1 MSCVLTAACQCIVY
15 VGSFVMSS
23 DSKRIR
29 KVSKID
35 IRCTEEQKEHLR
47 RAAEEMGYSLST
59 WMLALA
65 LRETGW
71 KPKLSNHDKPRF
83 V

>member
-1 MSCVLTAACQCIVY
+1 MSTE
-15 VGSFVMSS
+15 
-23 DSKRIR
+23 SKRVL
-29 KVSKID
+29 KTAKID
-35 IRCTEEQKEHLR
+35 IRCTEEQKEHLS

-71 KPKLSNHDKPRF
+71 RPKLSKRD
-83 V
+83 